1 MTEAARIERGGVEQI
16 DELEPLWTSLQDHHA
31 ELDAVPAIRARDD
44 SWSRRRRQYE
54 RWLSERGGYLFIARD
69 GERAV
74 GYLMLRL
81 GDGPATWEI
90 GDRAGEVE
98 TLAVLPEARS
108 SGVGKALIDA
118 AAVLAE
124 SEGVTALGVG
134 VAHSNAGALRFYE
147 RVGFKPFYVEMLRIE
162 R

>member
-1 MTEAARIERGGVEQI
+1 MVERGGIAEI
-16 DELEPLWTSLQDHHA
+16 DELEPIWASLQDHHA
-31 ELDAVPAIRARDD
+31 ELESVPRVRSRAD
-44 SWSRRRRQYE
+44 SWERRRAQYA
-54 RWLSERGGYLFIARD
+54 RWLAEAGAHLLIARD

-81 GDGPATWEI
+81 GNGPATWEV

-108 SGVGKALIDA
+108 SGVGQALIEA
-118 AAVLAE
+118 AIATAE
-124 SEGVTALGVG
+124 AEGVKALGVG
-134 VAHSNAGALRFYE
+134 VVHSNADAIRFYE
-147 RVGFKPFYVEMLRIE
+147 RAGFEQFYLQMIRIG